1 MKTKKHLVL
10 LLLLLLTI
18 SCQITEAIRLHP
30 DGSGII
36 EIKKHRE
43 EQSYMQLVGENYS
56 TEDKFVDSAYV
67 FSDYITKYAEDFS
80 KLPAVEKAIFRKY
93 KDVEVHVKKNTY
105 DKEFRTTITQKFNK
119 IESVPDLYKTENYA
133 DDLKY
138 NYALSAEEHYYK
150 VSYSFDGTTFKRL
163 VVITDSVELKKQ
175 QVEITALR
183 TRFSNFKLTQSYVL
197 HYYFPRKIK
206 SVSNPKAIL
215 SDDKKGVTLQFL
227 ITDCLYDPE
236 LTNLEIVL
244 VN

>member
-1 MKTKKHLVL
+1 
-10 LLLLLLTI
+10 
-18 SCQITEAIRLHP
+18 
-30 DGSGII
+30 
-36 EIKKHRE
+36 
-43 EQSYMQLVGENYS
+43 MQLVGENYGI
-56 TEDKFVDSAYV
+56 EEKFVDTSYV
-67 FSDYITKYAEDFS
+67 FNDYITQYAENFS
-80 KLPAVEKAIFRKY
+80 RLPLAEKEVYNKF
-93 KDVEVHVKKNTY
+93 KDVNLHIKKSSF